1 MTEGYT
7 APMFRATISS
17 SILALLLFSI
27 VGCTSGGGSQS
38 QSDTTSEQPAF
49 SSTDDESQREQIDP
63 TTVASPNILLLIA
76 DDLGVESSV
85 CYSENAP
92 SAPRMAE
99 FCQQGIVFENAWSNP
114 ICSPTRAGILT
125 GRHSFRTG
133 IGEQSTRDNGL
144 QIDAGEWTLPRAL
157 DASES
162 GYTHANFGKWHLGGD
177 NDTPNDMGW
186 SHFSGVPTGGLRDYE
201 RWEKVVDGQPQQVEN
216 YATTEIVD
224 DTINWIDQQ
233 NQPWLAWVAFNAP
246 HTPFH
251 LPPNELHSA
260 ELSGT
265 TADIEANPDA
275 YYAAAIEA
283 LDSEVGRLLDSIEPD
298 ERERTTVIFIG
309 DNGNPAQVSNSE
321 RGQAKGSLYEGGV
334 HVPMVIWGAGVD
346 KGSRTTEL
354 AGTVD
359 LFSTILELAGV
370 DVATSGPPDRTID
383 SNSLLPVIDGGSS
396 ASSYLYTELFGTES
410 RPRSVGRT
418 VRNDRYKL
426 IEFSNGRV
434 EFFDLKVDPEGADPV
449 ANLSPQE
456 RTNFDQL
463 SILLDDLEAESA
475 DT

>member
-1 MTEGYT
+1 
-7 APMFRATISS
+7 MFRAPTLGLIFTLS
-17 SILALLLFSI
+17 LLGI
-27 VGCTSGGGSQS
+27 VACTSGDDSHFESDTTPEQPIFDSADGES
-38 QSDTTSEQPAF
+38 QSDET
-49 SSTDDESQREQIDP
+49 ES

-92 SAPRMAE
+92 PAPRLAE
-99 FCQQGIVFENAWSNP
+99 FCDQGVVFENAWSNP

-125 GRHSFRTG
+125 GRHGFRTG

-144 QIDAGEWTLPRAL
+144 QIGAEEWTLPRAL

-162 GYTHANFGKWHLGGD
+162 GYAHANFGKWHLGGD

-201 RWEKVVDGQPQQVEN
+201 RWEKVVDGQSVQVEN
-216 YATTEIVD
+216 YATTETVD
-224 DTINWIDQQ
+224 DAISWIDQQ

-260 ELSGT
+260 ELTGT

-283 LDSEVGRLLDSIEPD
+283 LDTEVGRLIDSIDPD
-298 ERERTTVIFIG
+298 ERERTTIIFIG
-309 DNGNPAQVSNSE
+309 DNGNPAQVSDSE
-321 RGQAKGSLYEGGV
+321 RGQSKGSLYEGGV
-334 HVPMVIWGAGVD
+334 HVPMVMWGAGVNT
-346 KGSRTTEL
+346 GSRTTEL

-370 DVATSGPPDRTID
+370 DQAANGPSDRIID
-383 SNSLLPVIDGGSS
+383 SQSLLPVISGGSS

-426 IEFSNGRV
+426 IEFSNGRI
-434 EFFDLKVDPEGADPV
+434 EFFDLKVDPEGEDPV

-463 SILLDDLEAESA
+463 SIILDDIEREST
-475 DT
+475 DS